1 IKPAPTRTAA
11 TKIAAARITKRVA
24 EDGRS
29 EPAGA
34 GLEGASKADASVVFG
49 VAWPTTSPACTSK
62 SVAVGSGKAE
72 PTTGAMKRYPRR
84 GMVSTKRGF
93 SDASP
98 STSRSRMTAL
108 FSPWSKSTKVSP
120 GQSRLRN
127 SSRVTISPG
136 FSSSTTRTWKGCSGS
151 LIRSPCL
158 RSSESFRSSSKT
170 PKCKILATVAGLP
183 MGQGGSISPLA
194 RQVKVGE
201 REPYLSCFQRQAQGC
216 RNVSDWTHRALHSI
230 RRFCRIAT
238 CGASAKNT
246 EKQPQ
251 SRPVRLC
258 SSRWWTPIAPS
269 RERLMNR
276 GHFASP
282 WHETGYRRNSQSEGT
297 MLISEGSRKRQ
308 RFGATLLLVLALGLI
323 LTVPDQAQE
332 AGGTILGAVTD
343 PSGASVSDAK
353 VVIKNMGTGVERS
366 IATNADGLFVAP
378 NLVPGSYQ
386 VRVEAAGFSSVVE
399 SGVVLTVGENRQ

>member
-158 RSSESFRSSSKT
+158 RSSQAFRSTSKT

-194 RQVKVGE
+194 PKVKVESCPIQDEPEGE
-201 REPYLSCFQRQAQGC
+201 GGFQYKMSLERVASWRIDKQRARSREIESGSEPGFSTSQPNHPIPGRKPTPGLPLDRTGAVPPAVPPTKPWGARTDPALSGQDDGPQPGAG
-216 RNVSDWTHRALHSI
+216 DAADRALSEARHGAARGLPAASFSAALHP
-230 RRFCRIAT
+230 RR
-238 CGASAKNT
+238 
-246 EKQPQ
+246 
-251 SRPVRLC
+251 SR
-258 SSRWWTPIAPS
+258 TA
-269 RERLMNR
+269 
-276 GHFASP
+276 GH
-282 WHETGYRRNSQSEGT
+282 RR
-297 MLISEGSRKRQ
+297 
-308 RFGATLLLVLALGLI
+308 
-323 LTVPDQAQE
+323 
-332 AGGTILGAVTD
+332 
-343 PSGASVSDAK
+343 
-353 VVIKNMGTGVERS
+353 
-366 IATNADGLFVAP
+366 
-378 NLVPGSYQ
+378 
-386 VRVEAAGFSSVVE
+386 
-399 SGVVLTVGENRQ
+399 